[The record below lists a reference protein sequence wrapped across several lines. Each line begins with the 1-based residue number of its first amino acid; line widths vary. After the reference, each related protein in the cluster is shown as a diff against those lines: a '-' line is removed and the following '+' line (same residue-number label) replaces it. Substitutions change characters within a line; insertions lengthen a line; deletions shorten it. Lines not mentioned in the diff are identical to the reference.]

1 MKFRHALILCW
12 LVLTCPL
19 TALADDIAIYGTQS
33 VTIEP
38 NVLIIFDTSGSMSE
52 TVEGSA
58 PSDGVSDTY
67 DPDTVYSGSH
77 PSRAVY
83 YKSGSRWKWY
93 SNDVDDIG
101 NDAIEAT
108 LLSVGYAEVT
118 MRSGR
123 RRWKTWMRIGNYRN
137 FLERPVASDRTRLE
151 IAQDVVKELLAET
164 TGVRFGL
171 MKLNSCD
178 GGRLISS
185 CGTDNS
191 VISSKV
197 DDLTANGG
205 TPLAEALAE
214 AGLYFAGKTG
224 YFSHTS
230 SNYVSPIEYSC
241 QKNYVILFTDGE
253 ATCDESS
260 LLYGN
265 NRYMGKTIGD
275 YDNDDRDLNDDGSVH
290 RYPSDDSYYGT
301 TDFLDDVAMFLYNED
316 LVSSMGTGTSF
327 AKQNVITHTIGFTLD
342 HDLLNRAAI
351 DGGGTYHTASRASDL
366 KEAFQQIMSTIAE
379 ESSTFVAP
387 VVPVNREYR
396 TAEADSIYLAFFK
409 PVQAGDWKGNLKKYT
424 LSESGDVLDALGNN
438 AVNTD
443 GTMKE
448 NSKSLW
454 TQGGN
459 DGADVLKGGAGER
472 IQEQTS
478 RNFYTYTG
486 GSEKSLTN
494 TVNRFD
500 ASNSD
505 LLGLGVTTD
514 AITAVK
520 EGVGGWPIGSIIHS
534 EPVVV
539 HYSTSSSVIYFGSN
553 DGLFR
558 AINDANG
565 EELWAFVPPG
575 QLDRLD
581 RLSDNNY
588 DYYVDGSPSVS
599 YGNLMSGTT
608 LFSPDTVL
616 VGERRGGYRYYALDI
631 SSYSEPKWKY
641 EVTTAGGEALGQTW
655 GRPAY
660 CRIKLSST
668 TDAKVFVMPGGY
680 NQVKQEASSG
690 VGTVPEMGRALF
702 AVKASDGS
710 FTGLK
715 VNHGNFNKMTN
726 SIVDLYTVD
735 TDADGITTR
744 VYAGDMA
751 GQVFV
756 VADDVLDTVREGS
769 RVVEAKAPDGTWSY
783 RNRLFSCNSGKLFYA
798 PVPAEVSGVETLYF
812 GTGNRANPLGSE
824 SNRFYGVRNT
834 LWDSDL
840 TDSDLV
846 NVTDESASYAD
857 VLKTKKGWYFNLPN
871 TNEKVVSRALV
882 NSGVVYFTTYT
893 PTSESSSDSD
903 ADPCA
908 GAGARGV
915 GRLYAVSA
923 FDGKAVTTWGGSTK
937 TRSTELPGNLPIAKP
952 IFNGTKIQ
960 VGPMS
965 WDAAK
970 DDRVDYFYWKQ
981 TL

>member
-1 MKFRHALILCW
+1 M
-12 LVLTCPL
+12 VLTCPL
-19 TALADDIAIYGTQS
+19 SALADDIAIYGTQS

-38 NVLIIFDTSGSMSE
+38 NVLIIFDTSGSMAE

-58 PSDGVSDTY
+58 ISDGVSDTY
-67 DPDTVYSGSH
+67 DPATVYSGAY
-77 PSRAVY
+77 PSRATY
-83 YKSGSRWKWY
+83 YKSGSRWYKY
-93 SNDVDDIG
+93 SDDVSAID

-123 RRWKTWMRIGNYRN
+123 RKWKTWMRIGNYIN
-137 FLERPVASDRTRLE
+137 FLNRPVVSDRTRLE
-151 IAQDVVKELLAET
+151 IAQGVVKELLAET

-171 MKLNSCD
+171 MELNSCS
-178 GGRLISS
+178 GGRLISA
-185 CGTDNS
+185 CGTSNAI
-191 VISSKV
+191 ISDKV
-197 DDLTANGG
+197 DALAAYGG

-214 AGLYFAGKTG
+214 AGLYFAGRKG
-224 YFSHTS
+224 YFSHTT

-260 LLYGN
+260 ILYGA

-275 YDNDDRDLNDDGSVH
+275 YDKDGKDLNADGSVH

-301 TDFLDDVAMFLYNED
+301 TDFLDDVAMFLYGQD
-316 LVSSMGTGTSF
+316 LLSPMGTGTSF
-327 AKQNVITHTIGFTLD
+327 VKQNIITHTIGFTLD
-342 HDLLNRAAI
+342 HDLLNRAAT

-366 KEAFQQIMSTIAE
+366 KEAFEQIMSTIAE

-409 PVQAGDWKGNLKKYT
+409 PVQFGDWKGNLKKYT
-424 LSESGDVLDALGNN
+424 LSASGDIIDALGNN

-448 NSKSLW
+448 NSRSLW
-454 TQGGN
+454 TTAES

-472 IQEQTS
+472 IQEQAT
-478 RNFYTYTG
+478 RHFYTYTG
-486 GSEKSLTN
+486 TTQKNLID

-500 ASNSD
+500 ATNTD
-505 LLGLGVTTD
+505 LIDLGVTTD
-514 AITAVK
+514 SITAVK
-520 EGVGGWPIGSIIHS
+520 VGAGGWPIGSIIHS

-558 AINDANG
+558 AIDDASG

-575 QLDRLD
+575 QLDRLN
-581 RLSDNNY
+581 LLTDNNY
-588 DYYVDGSPSVS
+588 DYYVDGSPAVS
-599 YGNLMSGTT
+599 YGDLIDGTT
-608 LFSPDTVL
+608 LFEPNTVL

-631 SSYSEPKWKY
+631 SSSSEPKWKY
-641 EVTTAGGEALGQTW
+641 EVTSAGGEALGQTW
-655 GRPAY
+655 GRPVH

-668 TDAKVFVMPGGY
+668 TDAKVFILPGGY
-680 NQVKQEASSG
+680 NQLKQEANSA
-690 VGTVPEMGRALF
+690 VGSIPEMGRALF

-715 VNHGNFNKMTN
+715 INHGNWSSMTH
-726 SIVDLYTVD
+726 SIVDLYAVD
-735 TDADGITTR
+735 ADADGITTR

-756 VADDVLDTVREGS
+756 VADDIRDTVEEGN
-769 RVVEAKAPDGTWSY
+769 RVVEDKAPDGTWAY
-783 RNRLFSCNSGKLFYA
+783 RNHLFTCSSGKLFYA
-798 PVPAEVSGVETLYF
+798 PVPADVAGVEILYF
-812 GTGNRANPLGSE
+812 GTGNRAFPLGTE

-834 LWDSDL
+834 LWDSGL

-846 NVTDESASYAD
+846 NVTDETVSYTN
-857 VLKTKKGWYFNLPN
+857 VLTSKKGWYFNLPY

-893 PTSESSSDSD
+893 PTSETSFDSD
-903 ADPCA
+903 IDPCA
-908 GAGARGV
+908 GAGARGI

-923 FDGKAVTTWGGSTK
+923 IDGKAVTTWGK
-937 TRSTELPGNLPIAKP
+937 TSKFRSIELPGNLPIAKP
-952 IFNGTKIQ
+952 VFNGTKVQ
-960 VGPMS
+960 VGPMN

-981 TL
+981 RP